1 VVSAPVGAAF
11 LVVFFLGITRVF
23 ALKQDT
29 KTIKNL
35 VIGIMLAGVIAL
47 QELGLPLPF
56 PGQVCLRC
64 VPKNYYGDNPM
75 PLPLHGRHACAT
87 PGRSD

>member
-1 VVSAPVGAAF
+1 VSVPVGAAF
-11 LVVFFLGITRVF
+11 LVVFFLGITRIF

-47 QELGLPLPF
+47 QEPGLPLPF